1 MEPSLGKLK
10 LGDGLTML
18 GSDFFLEDG
27 VCLPSEQKL
36 QLYDAWT
43 TRIADIA
50 REGPS
55 IITKKEMESFNGS
68 LNFGAF
74 AIADAKVHLQFF
86 FKLAAAKWPPSLRR
100 KGLCMLND
108 SATSHAEA
116 LRDLF
121 RATSGLAFFDDA
133 RERSLR
139 LTLHEGIT
147 DANHVFTGY
156 CGMGGVIVSLG
167 IWWFFRFEDQAVLQK
182 LKIHVLE
189 MLADVVNVALAAA
202 IAPKTR
208 YRGWIDN
215 QSAMFGIRAQNA
227 SDLKLFEIL
236 LARHAICRKGAI
248 KPEPSEFVPTKE
260 NTTDPISRGDFEEFL
275 ERAEKELGTRDL
287 LRLDIAHSPLA
298 SDLTAMITH
307 LCNLNELTQR

>member
-1 MEPSLGKLK
+1 MG
-10 LGDGLTML
+10 
-18 GSDFFLEDG
+18 
-27 VCLPSEQKL
+27 
-36 QLYDAWT
+36 
-43 TRIADIA
+43 
-50 REGPS
+50 
-55 IITKKEMESFNGS
+55 SFNGS

-86 FKLAAAKWPPSLRR
+86 FKLAAAKWSPSLRR

-116 LRDLF
+116 LRGLF
-121 RATSGLAFFDDA
+121 RATGGLAFFDDA
-133 RERSLR
+133 RERSRR

-208 YRGWIDN
+208 YRGWID
-215 QSAMFGIRAQNA
+215 R
-227 SDLKLFEIL
+227 
-236 LARHAICRKGAI
+236 
-248 KPEPSEFVPTKE
+248 
-260 NTTDPISRGDFEEFL
+260 
-275 ERAEKELGTRDL
+275 
-287 LRLDIAHSPLA
+287 
-298 SDLTAMITH
+298 
-307 LCNLNELTQR
+307 

>member
-1 MEPSLGKLK
+1 M
-10 LGDGLTML
+10 
-18 GSDFFLEDG
+18 
-27 VCLPSEQKL
+27 QL
-36 QLYDAWT
+36 Q
-43 TRIADIA
+43 
-50 REGPS
+50 
-55 IITKKEMESFNGS
+55 
-68 LNFGAF
+68 
-74 AIADAKVHLQFF
+74 
-86 FKLAAAKWPPSLRR
+86 
-100 KGLCMLND
+100 
-108 SATSHAEA
+108 
-116 LRDLF
+116 
-121 RATSGLAFFDDA
+121 
-133 RERSLR
+133 
-139 LTLHEGIT
+139 
-147 DANHVFTGY
+147 ANTGY
-156 CGMGGVIVSLG
+156 CGVGGVIVSLG